1 MANVFVRGFDFGTD
15 EAKLKMHFGTV
26 GQVTSIEMLGKGEC
40 VLTFSTPMAAEAAVK
55 TLDKTKIAG
64 NSRYVDVK
72 MDVMRGTGKRTSPD
86 SASVFV
92 RGFDFGTT
100 DEQFEGHMSQAGTIE
115 RVQWCTKGS
124 AIVTFSSMAEAENAI
139 ELLSETTIPGNS
151 RYIDL
156 MLKEDDDE
164 RPAKRHKGAGKGV
177 VAAPQFQ
184 GKAAGKGKGST
195 FGALGDP
202 PGSGRVFVRGFDFG
216 TEEEEVV
223 QHMGGRSKIAKIHW
237 VSKGSMVIVFKRKVD
252 ANMAVKNKNSTT
264 IPGNSRYLE
273 VEHREM

>member
-124 AIVTFSSMAEAENAI
+124 AVVTFSSKAEAETAISTLNA
-139 ELLSETTIPGNS
+139 TTIPGNS
-151 RYIDL
+151 RYIDVKL
-156 MLKEDDDE
+156 SDGNEWQREKWQ
-164 RPAKRHKGAGKGV
+164 KGAGKG
-177 VAAPQFQ
+177 F
-184 GKAAGKGKGST
+184 GKGFWGW
-195 FGALGDP
+195 G
-202 PGSGRVFVRGFDFG
+202 
-216 TEEEEVV
+216 
-223 QHMGGRSKIAKIHW
+223 MW
-237 VSKGSMVIVFKRKVD
+237 
-252 ANMAVKNKNSTT
+252 
-264 IPGNSRYLE
+264 
-273 VEHREM
+273 

>member
-1 MANVFVRGFDFGTD
+1 MASVFVRGFDFGTD
-15 EAKLKMHFGTV
+15 EAMIKKHCSKAGR
-26 GQVTSIEMLGKGEC
+26 VTSIEMQGKGSA
-40 VLTFSTPMAAEAAVK
+40 VVTFANATSAEAAVDMLNQ
-55 TLDKTKIAG
+55 TTIPG
-64 NSRYVDVK
+64 NARYVEVK
-72 MDVMRGTGKRTSPD
+72 MNDENKGTKRGSPG
-86 SASVFV
+86 SARVFV